1 MAAKGRVD
9 CGDAFT
15 AERAAAEAIDA
26 TLEAVWVALA
36 GPYEV
41 KVRSFSIR
49 ACLAQAWTTGAP
61 RPRRRTPR
69 RPRRRAPTTTTTTT
83 VETTA
88 TAKKTQPRPT
98 NGAPPLPALSDG
110 DKMQL
115 AAGLRVQRQTRDGG
129 AGSGL
134 VVFDARG
141 TPEDVWRQLAAIER
155 YRELIPT
162 VRRVEIRETS
172 AERGRRGAVTAAL
185 RTRALFVMSKFCIRA
200 NVVHAWRPEDDAL
213 EFALDARSTN
223 VVIKEAAGFWHVEEA
238 PEDRGPGWVR
248 VWLSAHVRIS
258 RAVPGKVVDYA
269 ASRALPRATV
279 WLQELLSR

>member
-1 MAAKGRVD
+1 MRTGGAEQCRRRVMERL
-9 CGDAFT
+9 
-15 AERAAAEAIDA
+15 AERRRVRRLAASAAVEVDPTTRLPVKPLERGAPVCPAEAV
-26 TLEAVWVALA
+26 T
-36 GPYEV
+36 
-41 KVRSFSIR
+41 
-49 ACLAQAWTTGAP
+49 
-61 RPRRRTPR
+61 
-69 RPRRRAPTTTTTTT
+69 
-83 VETTA
+83 
-88 TAKKTQPRPT
+88 
-98 NGAPPLPALSDG
+98 
-110 DKMQL
+110 M
-115 AAGLRVQRQTRDGG
+115 
-129 AGSGL
+129 
-134 VVFDARG
+134 
-141 TPEDVWRQLAAIER
+141 
-155 YRELIPT
+155 
-162 VRRVEIRETS
+162 RVEIRETS
-172 AERGRRGAVTAAL
+172 AQRGRRGAVTAAL

>member
-1 MAAKGRVD
+1 MA
-9 CGDAFT
+9 T
-15 AERAAAEAIDA
+15 ARRCAPRSRRRALAYLPLSA
-26 TLEAVWVALA
+26 TVALA
-36 GPYEV
+36 VLACADAFRGAP
-41 KVRSFSIR
+41 IPCPR
-49 ACLAQAWTTGAP
+49 AAPAP
-61 RPRRRTPR
+61 RPLRRTPSYR
-69 RPRRRAPTTTTTTT
+69 RHSGGVVALRSTTTTTTAT
-83 VETTA
+83 VATTA
-88 TAKKTQPRPT
+88 AAKKTRPRPT